1 MISQPDLTMSRRKAK
16 QSRTKPNVDRSK
28 VSKTPKETP
37 ILVSRIINRIRK
49 RQLPVSQITKQV
61 IIAETSREYPDLYQ
75 KKANRKARSALKHL
89 LKDTHED
96 ERQWMLNWTRSVEAK
111 KEESTGKVEEADSVK
126 LEDEEDQDDVNN
138 SHLSTYHDTDDL
150 SYPDK
155 PKIHLDQKD
164 AFEGADVSD
173 VDMEIK
179 DDPYGPL
186 TLNFKISS
194 NL

>member
-1 MISQPDLTMSRRKAK
+1 MSRRKAK
-16 QSRTKPNVDRSK
+16 QSRTKSNVDRSK
-28 VSKTPKETP
+28 GSKTPKETP

-49 RQLPVSQITKQV
+49 RHLPVSQITKQV

-75 KKANRKARSALKHL
+75 KKANRKARLALKHL

-96 ERQWMLNWTRSVEAK
+96 ERQWMLNWTRSVEVK
-111 KEESTGKVEEADSVK
+111 KETSTGKVEEADNVK
-126 LEDEEDQDDVNN
+126 LEDEEDQDDV
-138 SHLSTYHDTDDL
+138 DDH
-150 SYPDK
+150 K

-186 TLNFKISS
+186 TLNFKINS

>member
-1 MISQPDLTMSRRKAK
+1 MSRHKAK
-16 QSRTKPNVDRSK
+16 QSRTKSNVDRSK
-28 VSKTPKETP
+28 GNKTPKETP

-49 RQLPVSQITKQV
+49 RHLPVSQITKQV
-61 IIAETSREYPDLYQ
+61 IIAETSREYPYLHQ
-75 KKANRKARSALKHL
+75 KKANRKVRLALKHL

-96 ERQWMLNWTRSVEAK
+96 ERQWMLNWTRSMEVK
-111 KEESTGKVEEADSVK
+111 KETITGKIEEADNVK
-126 LEDEEDQDDVNN
+126 LEDEEDQDDV
-138 SHLSTYHDTDDL
+138 DDYK
-150 SYPDK
+150 S
-155 PKIHLDQKD
+155 KIHLDQKD

-186 TLNFKISS
+186 TLNFKINS

>member
-1 MISQPDLTMSRRKAK
+1 MSRRKAK
-16 QSRTKPNVDRSK
+16 QSSTKPKVDRSK

-37 ILVSRIINRIRK
+37 ILVSRIINRIR
-49 RQLPVSQITKQV
+49 RRHLPVSQITKQV
-61 IIAETSREYPDLYQ
+61 IIAETSREYPDLHQ

-96 ERQWMLNWTRSVEAK
+96 ERQWMLNWTRSVEVK
-111 KEESTGKVEEADSVK
+111 KETSTGKIEEADSVK

-186 TLNFKISS
+186 TLNFKINS

>member
-1 MISQPDLTMSRRKAK
+1 MSRRKAK
-16 QSRTKPNVDRSK
+16 QSRTKSNVDRSK
-28 VSKTPKETP
+28 GNKTPKETP

-49 RQLPVSQITKQV
+49 RHLPVSQITKQV
-61 IIAETSREYPDLYQ
+61 IIAETSREYPDLHQ
-75 KKANRKARSALKHL
+75 KKANRKARAALKHL

-111 KEESTGKVEEADSVK
+111 KEESTGKAEEADSVK

-138 SHLSTYHDTDDL
+138 Y
-150 SYPDK
+150 K
-155 PKIHLDQKD
+155 PKIHLDQKEL
-164 AFEGADVSD
+164 FEGADVSD

-186 TLNFKISS
+186 TLNFKINS

>member
-1 MISQPDLTMSRRKAK
+1 MQRKAK
-16 QSRTKPNVDRSK
+16 QSSTKPKVDRSK
-28 VSKTPKETP
+28 VNITPKETP
-37 ILVSRIINRIRK
+37 IFVSRIINRIRK
-49 RQLPVSQITKQV
+49 RHLPGSQITKQV
-61 IIAETSREYPDLYQ
+61 IIAETSREYPDLHQ

-186 TLNFKISS
+186 TLNFKINS

>member
-1 MISQPDLTMSRRKAK
+1 MSRRKAK
-16 QSRTKPNVDRSK
+16 QSRTKSNVDRSK

-49 RQLPVSQITKQV
+49 RHLPVSQITKQV

-75 KKANRKARSALKHL
+75 EKANRKARSALKHL

-111 KEESTGKVEEADSVK
+111 KEESTGKAEEADSVK
-126 LEDEEDQDDVNN
+126 LEDEEGQDDV
-138 SHLSTYHDTDDL
+138 DD
-150 SYPDK
+150 YK

-164 AFEGADVSD
+164 AFEGTDVSD

-186 TLNFKISS
+186 TLNFKIHS

>member
-1 MISQPDLTMSRRKAK
+1 MSRRKAK
-16 QSRTKPNVDRSK
+16 QSRTKSNVDRSK
-28 VSKTPKETP
+28 GSKTPKETP

-49 RQLPVSQITKQV
+49 RHLPVSQITKQV
-61 IIAETSREYPDLYQ
+61 IIAETSREYPGLYQ
-75 KKANRKARSALKHL
+75 KKANRKARLALKHL

-96 ERQWMLNWTRSVEAK
+96 ERQWMLNWTRSVEVK
-111 KEESTGKVEEADSVK
+111 KETSTGKVEEADNVK
-126 LEDEEDQDDVNN
+126 LEDEEDQDDVDDP
-138 SHLSTYHDTDDL
+138 HLSTYHDTDDL

-186 TLNFKISS
+186 TLNFKINS